1 MEIAK
6 FTELEEKIR
15 DIIDDYATVKKK
27 TQEMEAMLKSKEG
40 ELEEA
45 RGRIARLQEE
55 RDSVRIKVDSLLE
68 MLQNIQL

>member
-1 MEIAK
+1 
-6 FTELEEKIR
+6 
-15 DIIDDYATVKKK
+15 
-27 TQEMEAMLKSKEG
+27 MEAMLKSKEG